1 MRSQLNPVTRST
13 GLAIFL
19 SSIRPTHQSNLEYET
34 PHTVP
39 FVGLANRRDFQ
50 RRICRRICQ
59 VIAAKED
66 GFVSM
71 FNGKDL
77 EGWKINEN
85 PDSWKVEDGQIVC
98 NGERS
103 HLFYEGD
110 GKPFKN
116 FVFRAE
122 VKDDS
127 GSNSGIYFHTK
138 FQPEGWPK
146 YGYECQV
153 NISQGDPKKSS
164 GLYAVQDVFDPP
176 AKDNEWYTQEI
187 VVEGRKVTL
196 KINDKTL
203 VEYTEPENKQPF
215 DSNFERRLGNGTF
228 ALQAH
233 DPESKVYFRNLRVK
247 RLED

>member
-1 MRSQLNPVTRST
+1 MKRLLFVLTLVSSTFTFASRSH
-13 GLAIFL
+13 A
-19 SSIRPTHQSNLEYET
+19 E
-34 PHTVP
+34 
-39 FVGLANRRDFQ
+39 D
-50 RRICRRICQ
+50 
-59 VIAAKED
+59 AAKPTPQKEE
-66 GFVSM
+66 GFVSL

-85 PDSWKVEDGQIVC
+85 TDSWKVEDGLIVC

-103 HLFYEGD
+103 HMFYEGD

-122 VKDDS
+122 VKTTP

-138 FQPEGWPK
+138 FQKDGWPK

-164 GLYAVQDVFDPP
+164 GLYSVQDVFDPP

-187 VVEGRKVTL
+187 TVQGRKVTL
-196 KINDKTL
+196 KVNDKTL
-203 VEYTEPENKQPF
+203 VEYTEPENKPAF
-215 DSNFERRLGNGTF
+215 DANFERRLGEGTF

-233 DPESKVYFRNLRVK
+233 DPGSKVYFRNLRVK